1 MGKKAA
7 KALTRTSAAAHLIR
21 QTPGLPGRTVFR
33 TCPATLR
40 CFTLLEIMVML
51 VIVGVMLAMFTLSMG
66 SFGEDEEREHV
77 RRFAALLELAAEE
90 ASIQGREIGIR
101 FYQHGY
107 EFAVRE
113 ALSDADGNLVWTW
126 RPEVD
131 DNFLRP
137 RDLSED
143 VTIDLELDGNE
154 ITLPYAANEK
164 EAYRPHVY
172 LLSSGGLEPP
182 FVVRIRPSF
191 ARDGV
196 TLSVSADGAAEWL
209 EDEY

>member
-1 MGKKAA
+1 MSGPGGRT
-7 KALTRTSAAAHLIR
+7 TRHA
-21 QTPGLPGRTVFR
+21 LPGGQRG
-33 TCPATLR
+33 
-40 CFTLLEIMVML
+40 FTLLEIMVVL

-66 SFGEDEEREHV
+66 GFGEDEEREHA
-77 RRFAALLELAAEE
+77 RRFAALLDLAAEE

-137 RDLSED
+137 RELGEE
-143 VTIDLELDGNE
+143 VTVDLELDGKE
-154 ITLPYAANEK
+154 ITLPYAASER
-164 EAYRPHVY
+164 ETYQPQVY

-191 ARDGV
+191 SRDGV
-196 TLSVSADGAAEWL
+196 ALSVTADGAAEWL
-209 EDEY
+209 DDES